1 MRTTIKDI
9 AESLD
14 VNMATVSRALSGKPG
29 VSQKVRKQVKAKAA
43 AMKYRPNVHA
53 RGLATNRT
61 ETIGL
66 ICDLP
71 TEMLFANPFWGCVL
85 AGIEAEARKHDYAL
99 MFASVPV
106 DPKTGKQE
114 LPKFLAEHRVDGLLG
129 IRAVSEGTLKMLLG
143 SGYELVLIDCDTSK
157 ANIDTV
163 LTDNHGGSRLATEH
177 LINLGHRNIGF
188 VGTNSGN
195 ISFHQ
200 RFEGYQTALKEH
212 GLPVWDHEIPEADD
226 YGCDDSSMHL
236 LDRRPDTTAIVCCN
250 DDHALAAMRM
260 LALRGLSVPKDISVV
275 GFDDILP
282 AAKSFPPLTT
292 VRVDSRQMGRLATS
306 RLIERLDTEVRMS
319 PCKTVLSVE
328 LIERESTATPR
339 ENSTER

>member
-1 MRTTIKDI
+1 MKDI
-9 AESLD
+9 AEAIG
-14 VNMATVSRALSGKPG
+14 VNVATVSRALSGRAG
-29 VSQKVRKQVKAKAA
+29 VSPDVRNRIEAQAA
-43 AMKYRPNVHA
+43 AMKYRPNIHA
-53 RGLATNRT
+53 RSLATNRT

-85 AGIEAEARKHDYAL
+85 AGIEAEARRHDYAL

-106 DPKTGKQE
+106 DPETGKQA
-114 LPKFLAEHRVDGLLG
+114 LPKFLSEHRVDGLLG
-129 IRAVSEGTLKMLLG
+129 IRAVSEGTLRMLLG
-143 SGYELVLIDCDTSK
+143 SGYDLVLIDCDTSK
-157 ANIDTV
+157 ANVDTV

-177 LINLGHRNIGF
+177 LIKLGHRNIGF

-195 ISFHQ
+195 VSFHQ
-200 RFEGYQTALKEH
+200 RFEGYQTAMKEH

-226 YGCDDSSMHL
+226 YGCGDSSMHL
-236 LDRRPDTTAIVCCN
+236 LDRRPDTTGIVCCN

-260 LALRGLSVPKDISVV
+260 LASRGLSVPEDISVV

-282 AAKSFPPLTT
+282 STKSFPPLTT

-306 RLIERLDTEVRMS
+306 RLIERLNTKERMS
-319 PCKTVLSVE
+319 PCRTVLSVE
-328 LIERESTATPR
+328 LVERESTATPR
-339 ENSTER
+339 ESSTER